1 MGRNT
6 SQNKKKDH
14 NIRDISQEGLR
25 MMDFEIMNKALKTAC
40 IKRISEHV
48 HSAWK
53 IVPEFAAVILT
64 ECQYDIK
71 HLNLDNFH
79 LFTTCML
86 LKYRQVIQC

>member
-48 HSAWK
+48 HPAWK

-71 HLNLDNFH
+71 HLNLDNLPPFYH
-79 LFTTCML
+79 ML
-86 LKYRQVIQC
+86 LKYWQAIQS

>member
-1 MGRNT
+1 MASRT
-6 SQNKKKDH
+6 YSSFWH
-14 NIRDISQEGLR
+14 FLNIRDISQEGLR

-48 HSAWK
+48 HPAWK

-71 HLNLDNFH
+71 HLNLDNLPPFYH
-79 LFTTCML
+79 ML
-86 LKYRQVIQC
+86 LKYWQAIQS

>member
-1 MGRNT
+1 
-6 SQNKKKDH
+6 
-14 NIRDISQEGLR
+14 

-71 HLNLDNFH
+71 HLNLDNLPPFYH
-79 LFTTCML
+79 ML
-86 LKYRQVIQC
+86 LKYWQAIQS

>member
-1 MGRNT
+1 MASRT
-6 SQNKKKDH
+6 CSSFWH
-14 NIRDISQEGLR
+14 FLNIRDISQEGLR

-48 HSAWK
+48 HPAWK

-71 HLNLDNFH
+71 HLNLDNLPPFYH
-79 LFTTCML
+79 ML
-86 LKYRQVIQC
+86 LKYWQAIQS